1 MGKLP
6 AMQGLYDPQYE
17 HDACG
22 VGFVV
27 NIDGTKSHAI
37 IENGLKVLENLVHRG
52 AIGGDMKTGDGAGIL
67 FQIPDALFRRDCKQ
81 LKIGLP
87 QPGSYGVG
95 MVFMPQSKKSRE
107 KCIQFLENI
116 VTTEGLGFLGW
127 RPVTVDSNA
136 IDGQS
141 REEQPVIMQ
150 CLVDGNGHE
159 NAALERKLYIIRR
172 IAERRATELID
183 ANDIFYIPSMSCRT
197 IVYKGLFTA
206 TQLPGFYQDLNDPEL
221 TSALAVVHQ
230 RYSTNTFPSWE
241 LAQPFRYLAHN
252 GEINTLRGNLNL
264 IRSREPSL
272 KSDLFGNDLN
282 KIFPV
287 IDETGSDSSCLDN
300 ALELL
305 VNGNRSLSH
314 SMLMLVPEA
323 WGDKYPIGPD
333 ERGFFEYHAGLMEPW
348 DGPAAIAFSNGFQ
361 VGAIQKYGCCSYSSP

>member
-1 MGKLP
+1 MLRNNRKKMGNFP
-6 AMQGLYDPQYE
+6 ATQGLYDPEYE

-52 AIGGDMKTGDGAGIL
+52 AIGGDLKTGDGAGLL
-67 FQIPDALFRRDCKQ
+67 FQIPDAMFRRDCKH
-81 LKIGLP
+81 LGIGLP
-87 QPGSYGVG
+87 KPGSYGVG
-95 MVFMPQSKKSRE
+95 MIFMPQSRESRE
-107 KCIQFLENI
+107 KCVQILENI
-116 VTTEGLGFLGW
+116 VNAEGLSFLGW
-127 RPVTVDSNA
+127 RPVPVDNSV

-141 REEQPVIMQ
+141 KEEQPVIMQ
-150 CLVDGNGHE
+150 CLIDGNGLE
-159 NAALERKLYIIRR
+159 NTALERKLYVIRR
-172 IAERRATELID
+172 VAERRAKDFLGD
-183 ANDIFYIPSMSCRT
+183 DDIFYIPSMSCRT

-206 TQLPGFYQDLNDPEL
+206 IQLPGFYRDLSNPEV

-272 KSDLFGNDLN
+272 KSDLFGHDIE

-300 ALELL
+300 AL
-305 VNGNRSLSH
+305 
-314 SMLMLVPEA
+314 
-323 WGDKYPIGPD
+323 
-333 ERGFFEYHAGLMEPW
+333 
-348 DGPAAIAFSNGFQ
+348 
-361 VGAIQKYGCCSYSSP
+361 